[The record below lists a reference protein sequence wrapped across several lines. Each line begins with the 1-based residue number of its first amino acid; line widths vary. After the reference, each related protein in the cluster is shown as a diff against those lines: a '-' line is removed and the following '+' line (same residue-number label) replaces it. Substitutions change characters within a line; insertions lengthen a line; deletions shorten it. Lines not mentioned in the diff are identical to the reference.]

1 MSKPVVNAVTGIL
14 AALIVAAALV
24 LMAMSLKS
32 GLLQFGGADRVVS
45 VKGLAERNVE
55 ADLALW
61 PVSFSVADNSLDSLQ
76 GKIEEQQDLVRSF
89 LLLRGFVEDDI
100 QLSMPKITDQHAN
113 TYGNTLPPERYRA
126 EVTVLVRTQDI
137 ESVQSGMQTVGELV
151 KSGVALTQNYDSQP
165 RFLFT
170 RLELIK
176 ADMIADATR
185 DARAAA
191 DQFARDADAEVG
203 SIRRASQGYFSIE
216 DVDPYTPQVKRV
228 RVVTSID
235 YSLR

>member
-1 MSKPVVNAVTGIL
+1 MSKPIVTAITGLL

-61 PVSFSVADNSLDSLQ
+61 PVSFSVADDSLDSLQ

-126 EVTVLVRTQDI
+126 EVTVLVRTRDI

-191 DQFARDADAEVG
+191 DQFARDAEAEVG

-216 DVDPYTPQVKRV
+216 DVDLYTPQVKRV